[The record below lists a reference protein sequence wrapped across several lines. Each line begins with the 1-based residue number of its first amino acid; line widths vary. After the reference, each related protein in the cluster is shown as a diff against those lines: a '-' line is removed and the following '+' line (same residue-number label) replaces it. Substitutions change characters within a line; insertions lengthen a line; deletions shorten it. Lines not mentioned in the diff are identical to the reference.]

1 MTVTVIFWG
10 VKEGKKEDSILTPK
24 INTNHQ
30 KTPLLEGNS
39 CSL

>member
-1 MTVTVIFWG
+1 MLVTVIFWG
-10 VKEGKKEDSILTPK
+10 VKEGKKEDRILIPK

-30 KTPLLEGNS
+30 KTPVLEGNS

>member
-30 KTPLLEGNS
+30 KTLLLEGNS